1 MFSFIF
7 TRQYSHFHLD
17 LVPAAALVL
26 VLVLAPAAALV
37 SVLASVSASVSAS
50 AVASVPVL
58 ASGPLFFFLY

>member
-37 SVLASVSASVSAS
+37 SVLASVSAS